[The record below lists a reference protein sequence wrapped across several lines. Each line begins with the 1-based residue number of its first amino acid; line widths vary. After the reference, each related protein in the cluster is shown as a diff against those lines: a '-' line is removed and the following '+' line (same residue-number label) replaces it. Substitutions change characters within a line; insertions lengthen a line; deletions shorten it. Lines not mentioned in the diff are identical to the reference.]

1 MSGTAHQHAPEPRNR
16 RIDTR
21 FSEAELASVEKV
33 ATWRGLPPSAFVRG
47 AALAAA
53 KKAEGH
59 GSGGA
64 MPAVPP
70 PIVRTAPQLKVL
82 DVARV
87 DVKRVG
93 VNLNELS
100 RLGHRG
106 VLDLGALAPVVD
118 ELAEHYERLVD
129 ALSGKEL
136 P

>member
-1 MSGTAHQHAPEPRNR
+1 MSGPSQQLAPEPRSR

-53 KKAEGH
+53 KQAEGH
-59 GSGGA
+59 GSSAG
-64 MPAVPP
+64 PAGPP
-70 PIVRTAPQLKVL
+70 PAALTERQLGVL
-82 DVARV
+82 DAARV

-93 VNLNELS
+93 VNLNQLS
-100 RLGHRG
+100 RLAHRG

-118 ELAEHYERLVD
+118 ALAEHYERMVD
-129 ALSGKEL
+129 ALSGKEC

>member
-1 MSGTAHQHAPEPRNR
+1 MSGTSKQLAPEPRSR

-21 FSEAELASVEKV
+21 LSEAELALVEKV

-53 KKAEGH
+53 KQAEGH
-59 GSGGA
+59 GGGA
-64 MPAVPP
+64 ETAVPLTG
-70 PIVRTAPQLKVL
+70 VLTAVQLRVL
-82 DVARV
+82 DAARV

-100 RLGHRG
+100 RLGRRG

-118 ELAEHYERLVD
+118 ELAEHYDRMV
-129 ALSGKEL
+129 AVLSGKECT
-136 P
+136 

>member
-1 MSGTAHQHAPEPRNR
+1 MSGTSKQLAPRPRSH

-21 FSEAELASVEKV
+21 FSEAELALVEKV

-53 KKAEGH
+53 KQAEGH
-59 GSGGA
+59 GGGA
-64 MPAVPP
+64 GAAEPPPAVLTE
-70 PIVRTAPQLKVL
+70 RQLRVL
-82 DVARV
+82 DAARV

-93 VNLNELS
+93 VNFNQLS

-106 VLDLGALAPVVD
+106 VLDLGALAPVID
-118 ELAEHYERLVD
+118 ALAEHYERLVD
-129 ALSGKEL
+129 ALSGKAS